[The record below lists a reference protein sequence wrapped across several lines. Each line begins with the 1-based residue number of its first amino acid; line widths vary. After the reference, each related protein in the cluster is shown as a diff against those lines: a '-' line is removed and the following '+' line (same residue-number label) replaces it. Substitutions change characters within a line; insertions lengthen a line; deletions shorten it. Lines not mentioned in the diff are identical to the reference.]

1 MLAETAEQLGLDGV
15 ERIRPLQAHDLA
27 DPFRA
32 DQLRDV
38 VMSRFERHLA
48 DDPLFVVI
56 VDLID
61 SARLLPD
68 TRGYCLGRPLVR
80 PPKKLNR
87 INIFEPAHV
96 GALSHPITL

>member
-1 MLAETAEQLGLDGV
+1 MRCANIWPDPIRLRSALSRIMLAETAEQLGLDRV

-61 SARLLPD
+61 SAGLLPH
-68 TRGYCLGRPLVR
+68 TQPLGFVVEA
-80 PPKKLNR
+80 PP
-87 INIFEPAHV
+87 
-96 GALSHPITL
+96 